1 MRIASD
7 DFAFGIDNDKGI
19 RHGAEQAIQF
29 FLGPGAAMRC
39 AQEASSANE
48 RQSAGKSDPR
58 DAEHRHAL
66 AGCCHPTLFLLEAT
80 AVFFLENSQRNLDL
94 FIQVV
99 PFVGE
104 VGRTKSPKEIFIP
117 EL

>member
-7 DFAFGIDNDKGI
+7 DFAFGINNDKGI

-48 RQSAGKSDPR
+48 RQSAGKCDPR

-94 FIQVV
+94 FHQGVA
-99 PFVGE
+99 FVSKAALTE
-104 VGRTKSPKEIFIP
+104 STKEIFI
-117 EL
+117 